1 MFAAYRM
8 PGSRTVGSLLA
19 LAGLLVT
26 ACSAPDPS
34 APASTAA
41 SAATVFEGA
50 LVIVGDSRPPI
61 ENATIVVQDGRI
73 AQIGSAEQVR
83 PPEGAARVSLAGR
96 TVMPAIVDT
105 HTHLSQTREALT
117 ADLKRRAHYGVSAA
131 LSLGQD
137 TGDLAFQVRD
147 QPIPGAALLRTAGRG
162 ITMPEPGRSDA
173 PYWVTTEAEGRKAVQ
188 ELAAQKVD
196 IVKVWV
202 DDRNGKYKKLPPEI
216 YGPVIDEA
224 HKAGLRVTAHIFAL
238 SDAKA
243 LLRAGIDGFA
253 HGIRDVDVDDEVL
266 ALFKGRPTVVLVPNL
281 PDRGAATDMSWLAG
295 SMPAE
300 ELARIQAAAVDK
312 PEAQAAFA
320 LQARNLAKVNQAGV
334 KIALGTDGN
343 TPWAP
348 HVEMAD
354 MVAAGMTPAQV
365 LVAATSSSA
374 EFLGL
379 ADRGVLEQ
387 GRAADFIVLEA
398 NPLDDIT
405 NTRRIVSVYLG
416 GQPIDRSAP
425 PAAPPAQTTSAEP
438 RAPLATR

>member
-1 MFAAYRM
+1 
-8 PGSRTVGSLLA
+8 
-19 LAGLLVT
+19 
-26 ACSAPDPS
+26 
-34 APASTAA
+34 
-41 SAATVFEGA
+41 
-50 LVIVGDSRPPI
+50 
-61 ENATIVVQDGRI
+61 
-73 AQIGSAEQVR
+73 
-83 PPEGAARVSLAGR
+83 
-96 TVMPAIVDT
+96 
-105 HTHLSQTREALT
+105 
-117 ADLKRRAHYGVSAA
+117 
-131 LSLGQD
+131 
-137 TGDLAFQVRD
+137 
-147 QPIPGAALLRTAGRG
+147 
-162 ITMPEPGRSDA
+162 
-173 PYWVTTEAEGRKAVQ
+173 AVQ

-425 PAAPPAQTTSAEP
+425 PAAPPAQTTSAESG
-438 RAPLATR
+438 APLATR